1 MELTPFFFGLYKFVK
16 YGLYPLTWVIF
27 LLVAATILALFPFSP
42 TRLRWV
48 RQLVVCSLLL
58 LVTSSSP
65 LIAYPLIGSLESWH
79 QPPQLI
85 PSNRFDAIVV
95 LGGGI
100 DEKGSL
106 RPSVEPNSSSRN
118 RTTCGADLYQ
128 QGYAPT
134 LVLTGGNARIFRK
147 ESQVA
152 DDKGPQVADEMK
164 RWSIRLGVPESAI
177 KIDTEA
183 RNTYEN
189 ATGTKR
195 LIGPASI
202 LLVSSAFHL
211 PRAVPVFTKQ
221 GFRVTPAPCDY
232 AAQNLPQE
240 SLDHIDLLDFLPND
254 TALQHTTEAV
264 TEVAGIIVYWL
275 AGKL

>member
-16 YGLYPLTWVIF
+16 YGLYPLTWVG
-27 LLVAATILALFPFSP
+27 LLLGLATILVLFPFSP

-48 RQLVVCSLLL
+48 RQLVVSSLLL
-58 LVTSSSP
+58 LVTSSNP
-65 LIAYPLIGSLESWH
+65 LIAYSLIGSLESWYR
-79 QPPQLI
+79 PPQLT
-85 PSNRFDAIVV
+85 PSDRFDAIVV

-106 RPSVEPNSSSRN
+106 RPTVEPNSYSKN
-118 RTTCGADLYQ
+118 RTTCGVDLYR

-134 LVLTGGNARIFRK
+134 LVLTGGDARVFGR
-147 ESQVA
+147 
-152 DDKGPQVADEMK
+152 GPQVADEMK
-164 RWSIRLGVPESAI
+164 RWAVRLGVPESAT

-202 LLVSSAFHL
+202 LLVSSASHL

-232 AAQNLPQE
+232 VAQNLPRE
-240 SLDHIDLLDFLPND
+240 SWDNVDPLDFLPSD
-254 TALQHTTEAV
+254 TALQYTSEAV

>member
-16 YGLYPLTWVIF
+16 YGLYPLTWVVL
-27 LLVAATILALFPFSP
+27 LLVTATILALFPFSP

-48 RQLVVCSLLL
+48 RQLVVSSLLL

-65 LIAYPLIGSLESWH
+65 LIAYPLIGSLESWYH
-79 QPPQLI
+79 PPRLT
-85 PSNRFDAIVV
+85 PSDRFDAIVV

-106 RPSVEPNSSSRN
+106 RPTDEPNSLSRN
-118 RTTCGADLYQ
+118 RTTCGVDLYR

-134 LVLTGGNARIFRK
+134 LVLTGGNARVFSR
-147 ESQVA
+147 
-152 DDKGPQVADEMK
+152 GPQVADEMK
-164 RWSIRLGVPESAI
+164 RWAVRLGVPESAT

-189 ATGTKR
+189 ATETKR
-195 LIGPASI
+195 LIGSASI
-202 LLVSSAFHL
+202 LLVSSASHL

-232 AAQNLPQE
+232 VAQNLPRE
-240 SLDHIDLLDFLPND
+240 GWDNIDLLDFLPND
-254 TALQHTTEAV
+254 TALQHTTIAV